1 MSAISWGT
9 PDAKAFADVVGKAA
23 KHGAARQS
31 GLPIIQC
38 LRLTQDGDRLTV
50 EGTDLSHAVRVVLQ
64 GHGGHGGDGQVCVG
78 AADLAALAGR
88 MSDGGTLSLRRE
100 GVRLVVVCGSSRAS
114 LPVMDPADF
123 PSVAWDSEAADAV
136 TLDGRVLAALLSTA
150 AAAAATDDNR
160 PALHA
165 VRLVAVGSGSLLAEG
180 ADGFRCMRM
189 MADAQV
195 AHGLGHG
202 LLWGD
207 GLLVQLGS
215 ARTALAF
222 MGAGQVRLSRGST
235 GRLVLS
241 DAAGA
246 WDVALALV
254 DGAFPQLGKIFD
266 NASECDVGMTASPS
280 NVRRALAL
288 ATTAAAQ
295 AGITQVDLSVSSADG
310 VRLGTNTEVTSR
322 LGNAD
327 ASMALHAIIDRG
339 FSGEAGV
346 TISGRLLSGLVD
358 AMASAG
364 ADGLTLRI
372 HSSNRGHP
380 IMLAADLD
388 VGGATLQA
396 TAVLMPMRVA

>member
-1 MSAISWGT
+1 MSAIAWGT

-23 KHGAARQS
+23 KHGAARQG

-50 EGTDLSHAVRVVLQ
+50 EGTDLSHAVRVVLS
-64 GHGGHGGDGQVCVG
+64 GHGDGDGQVCVG

-123 PSVAWDSEAADAV
+123 PSVAWDSVVEDAV
-136 TLDGRVLAALLSTA
+136 TLDGRVLAALLSTAA

-207 GLLVQLGS
+207 GLLVHLGS

-222 MGAGQVRLSRGST
+222 MGAGQVRLSRGAT
-235 GRLVLS
+235 RRLVLS

-254 DGAFPQLGKIFD
+254 DGAFPNLGKIFD

-327 ASMALHAIIDRG
+327 ASMALHAILDRG

-364 ADGLTLRI
+364 ADDLTLRI

-396 TAVLMPMRVA
+396 TAVLMPMHVA

>member
-1 MSAISWGT
+1 MSAIEWGT

-50 EGTDLSHAVRVVLQ
+50 EGTDLSHAVRVVLS
-64 GHGGHGGDGQVCVG
+64 GHGDGDGQVCVG

-123 PSVAWDSEAADAV
+123 PSVAWDSVVEDAV

-165 VRLVAVGSGSLLAEG
+165 VRLVAVGGDNLLAEG

-189 MADAQV
+189 LAEAQV
-195 AHGLGHG
+195 AHGLANG
-202 LLWGD
+202 LLSA
-207 GLLVQLGS
+207 GLLVHLGS
-215 ARTALAF
+215 VRTALAF
-222 MGAGQVRLSRGST
+222 MGAGHVRLSRGST

-327 ASMALHAIIDRG
+327 ASMALHAILDRG

-364 ADGLTLRI
+364 ADDLTLRI
-372 HSSNRGHP
+372 HGSNRGHP

-396 TAVLMPMRVA
+396 TAVLMPMHVA